1 MTKLVQSL
9 LFCLMSALSFSA
21 LAQASQPA
29 TNSASKPAASKPAA
43 SKPAAASASASASAP
58 AAKAELVDINS
69 ATEKEL
75 AELPK
80 IGEARAKAIVKG
92 RPYNGKDDLLNKKII
107 PKDAYAAI
115 KDKVIAKQDKKADA
129 KQDKKADA
137 KADKKADAKSDAK
150 ASDSK
155 TDTKK
160 K

>member
-9 LFCLMSALSFSA
+9 LFCLMSALSFGVA
-21 LAQASQPA
+21 AQASQPA

-43 SKPAAASASASASAP
+43 SKPAASAASAP
-58 AAKAELVDINS
+58 ASSPAAKPAGDLLDLNS
-69 ATEKEL
+69 ASEKEL

-92 RPYNGKDDLLNKKII
+92 RPYSGKDDLLRKKII

-129 KQDKKADA
+129 K
-137 KADKKADAKSDAK
+137 ADKKADAKSDAK
-150 ASDSK
+150 ADA
-155 TDTKK
+155 KK